1 MRSSLRLS
9 TALVA
14 AAGCTLLAV
23 APALAE
29 DTDTAAKTVES
40 TGTAENE
47 DDNNDA
53 ATEDSDNEGGTQDET
68 DQADKDD
75 ADDADTEGTGKDD
88 GGKDDEGKDG
98 SGGAKGDGGSSN
110 SPDDGNT
117 TPWLRILDASSKSK
131 AAPIIGVILAVVSL
145 LLAAYNTF
153 GSQIPALQKLIKG

>member
-40 TGTAENE
+40 TGTAAN
-47 DDNNDA
+47 
-53 ATEDSDNEGGTQDET
+53 EDSDNEGGTQDET

-88 GGKDDEGKDG
+88 GGRDDEGKDG
-98 SGGAKGDGGSSN
+98 SGGAKGDGG

>member
-14 AAGCTLLAV
+14 AASCTLLAA

-29 DTDTAAKTVES
+29 DTDTDATTVES
-40 TGTAENE
+40 TSTAVNKDEN
-47 DDNNDA
+47 NA
-53 ATEDSDNEGGTQDET
+53 VGTEDSDNEDES
-68 DQADKDD
+68 KDD
-75 ADDADTEGTGKDD
+75 SDGTGKDD
-88 GGKDDEGKDG
+88 AGKDDEGKDG
-98 SGGAKGDGGSSN
+98 SGGAKGDGGSSDAT
-110 SPDDGNT
+110 DDGNT

>member
-29 DTDTAAKTVES
+29 DTDYAAKTV
-40 TGTAENE
+40 
-47 DDNNDA
+47 
-53 ATEDSDNEGGTQDET
+53 ET

-75 ADDADTEGTGKDD
+75 ADD
-88 GGKDDEGKDG
+88 
-98 SGGAKGDGGSSN
+98 GSSD

>member
-40 TGTAENE
+40 TGTAAN
-47 DDNNDA
+47 
-53 ATEDSDNEGGTQDET
+53 EDSDNEGGTQDET

-75 ADDADTEGTGKDD
+75 ADDADTDGTGKDD

-98 SGGAKGDGGSSN
+98 SGGAKGDGG

>member
-40 TGTAENE
+40 TGTAANE
-47 DDNNDA
+47 DDNNAA

-98 SGGAKGDGGSSN
+98 SGGAKGDGGS
-110 SPDDGNT
+110 PDDGNT

>member
-1 MRSSLRLS
+1 MIWCDAGDSLAPDFDRPWTILIFERFRHH
-9 TALVA
+9 AF
-14 AAGCTLLAV
+14 LLAFV
-23 APALAE
+23 HCSRCRGGLHLVGRCPCSGRRHRL
-29 DTDTAAKTVES
+29 TAKTV
-40 TGTAENE
+40 
-47 DDNNDA
+47 
-53 ATEDSDNEGGTQDET
+53 ET

-75 ADDADTEGTGKDD
+75 A
-88 GGKDDEGKDG
+88 
-98 SGGAKGDGGSSN
+98 DGGSSN

>member
-40 TGTAENE
+40 TGTAANE
-47 DDNNDA
+47 DDNND
-53 ATEDSDNEGGTQDET
+53 
-68 DQADKDD
+68 
-75 ADDADTEGTGKDD
+75 
-88 GGKDDEGKDG
+88 
-98 SGGAKGDGGSSN
+98 GSSD

-131 AAPIIGVILAVVSL
+131 AAPIIGVILAVISL
-145 LLAAYNTF
+145 LLAAYNAF

>member
-40 TGTAENE
+40 TGTAAN
-47 DDNNDA
+47 
-53 ATEDSDNEGGTQDET
+53 EDSDNEGGTQDET

>member
-40 TGTAENE
+40 TGTAAN
-47 DDNNDA
+47 
-53 ATEDSDNEGGTQDET
+53 EDSDNEGGTQDET

-98 SGGAKGDGGSSN
+98 SGGAKGDGG

>member
-29 DTDTAAKTVES
+29 DTDPAATTVES
-40 TGTAENE
+40 TGIAANE
-47 DDNNDA
+47 DDNNAA

-75 ADDADTEGTGKDD
+75 A
-88 GGKDDEGKDG
+88 
-98 SGGAKGDGGSSN
+98 DGGSSN